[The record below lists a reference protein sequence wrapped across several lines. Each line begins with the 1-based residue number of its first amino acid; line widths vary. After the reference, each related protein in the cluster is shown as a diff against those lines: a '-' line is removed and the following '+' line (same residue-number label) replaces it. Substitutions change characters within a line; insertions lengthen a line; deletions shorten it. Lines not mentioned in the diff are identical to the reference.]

1 MANLPTPQRYP
12 LGSLNRDYDI
22 FEELPDGSTVWRV
35 CVFGMDNV
43 ELKFREMA
51 RETSNSLFAV
61 NLLDLSE
68 PVVRPFR
75 LPRQP
80 ESKRLLGTATRM
92 D

>member
-1 MANLPTPQRYP
+1 MANLPTPQSYP

-22 FEELPDGSTVWRV
+22 FEELSDGSTVWRA

-43 ELKFREMA
+43 ELKLREMA

-75 LPRQP
+75 LSRQQKQRA
-80 ESKRLLGTATRM
+80 S
-92 D
+92 